1 MLVAHWRMILKNSEN
16 KPRKRKTFR
25 KDKEGNY
32 WISTMRFTKGTL
44 LALGIVAF
52 IISWVIAGSIYGND
66 KFFDDFS
73 CGELERY
80 LMGEKMGYFVDHK
93 DLPESQ
99 HLELHILVAE
109 CKDEARHLNMD
120 SLPDRGI
127 NLGMLGEMFPFLGDL
142 FN

>member
-1 MLVAHWRMILKNSEN
+1 MILKDKE
-16 KPRKRKTFR
+16 KPKRKQFR

-44 LALGIVAF
+44 IALGLVAF
-52 IISWVIAGSIYGND
+52 ILAWVVVGVFYGND
-66 KFFDDFS
+66 KFFEDFT

-99 HLELHILVAE
+99 HLELHSLVAQ
-109 CKDEARHLNMD
+109 CKQDSLHLGMD
-120 SLPDRGI
+120 HLPDRGI
-127 NLGMLGEMFPFLGDL
+127 NWGMLGEMFPWIEGL
-142 FN
+142 FD